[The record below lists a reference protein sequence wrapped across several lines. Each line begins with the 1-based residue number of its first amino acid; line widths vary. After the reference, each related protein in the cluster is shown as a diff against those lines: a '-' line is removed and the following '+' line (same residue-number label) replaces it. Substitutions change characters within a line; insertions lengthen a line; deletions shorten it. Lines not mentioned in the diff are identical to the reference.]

1 MFHLSLMDIGNF
13 NTNLKGFLA
22 AQQKNLLKEIKD
34 LVREFIEGLDLGGFT
49 NGLYASVNKKN

>member
-13 NTNLKGFLA
+13 NKNLKGILA

-34 LVREFIEGLDLGGFT
+34 LVREFIEGLDFGGFT
-49 NGLYASVNKKN
+49 IGLYESVNKKN